1 MKSADELKKN
11 GHFLENLTRDFK
23 SIKRD
28 RAESVSE
35 DVEIVYKRRIED
47 ICRKH
52 REYQRKIDNLMLEMA
67 PSTTIS
73 NAVVPA
79 DFDPQEFLKMDEEY
93 CMSARDC
100 AIRLKQILK
109 RYEYLFGTFG
119 DMEMIH
125 RVLPDWKCTT
135 NNDVNAEE

>member
-67 PSTTIS
+67 PSTSIS

-93 CMSARDC
+93 
-100 AIRLKQILK
+100 
-109 RYEYLFGTFG
+109 YLCHQS
-119 DMEMIH
+119 I
-125 RVLPDWKCTT
+125 
-135 NNDVNAEE
+135 